1 MTSHLLFLLL
11 HDGSSSYSVSLHHCD
26 AFTLESTEQHA
37 DKYIFLMMLV
47 LFFLWIVSVKNFHGH
62 IFIKGPSAL
71 YIQDFDYLTHEQ
83 AGNFYTFPPHLQ
95 PPTLANIP
103 LHLPK
108 DS

>member
-83 AGNFYTFPPHLQ
+83 AVSTAQDRELLH
-95 PPTLANIP
+95 IP
-103 LHLPK
+103 SPFAA
-108 DS
+108 SNSC